1 VCVLS
6 NYQRY
11 LLPHWQVTRARLKP
25 KLAKEVT
32 NASPVTAFKGGFE
45 FAHPQKTK

>member
-1 VCVLS
+1 
-6 NYQRY
+6 
-11 LLPHWQVTRARLKP
+11 LLPHWQVKRTALQP

-32 NASPVTAFKGGFE
+32 NASPVTAFKGGLG

>member
-1 VCVLS
+1 
-6 NYQRY
+6 
-11 LLPHWQVTRARLKP
+11 LLPHWQDTPATLKP

-32 NASPVTAFKGGFE
+32 NASPSTAFKGGLG

>member
-1 VCVLS
+1 
-6 NYQRY
+6 
-11 LLPHWQVTRARLKP
+11 LLPHWQVTRATLQP

-32 NASPVTAFKGGFE
+32 NASPVTAFKGGLG